1 MANKLTPTPKVAA
14 AVLGG
19 IIASAILANITLI
32 TPDLFE
38 GLGKWS
44 GLVYGLTI
52 TFVMGA
58 AGWLKSE
65 GDKANGDSAESVP
78 AETPAATIPQPPA
91 TAATVSA
98 PATQFPAAKV
108 EAAQAFALAA
118 VEPAEVQPVFEAP
131 AIPPAP
137 VA

>member
-1 MANKLTPTPKVAA
+1 MANKLAPTPKVAA

-19 IIASAILANITLI
+19 IIASAILANVTLI

-52 TFVMGA
+52 TLVMGA

-65 GDKANGDSAESVP
+65 GDKAGDAPDQSAP
-78 AETPAATIPQPPA
+78 AETPAAKVTVGDTNA
-91 TAATVSA
+91 AAAAT
-98 PATQFPAAKV
+98 FPAAKV
-108 EAAQAFALAA
+108 EAAQTSTLAA
-118 VEPAEVQPVFEAP
+118 VEPAPVAPVFEAP
-131 AIPPAP
+131 AAP

>member
-19 IIASAILANITLI
+19 IIASAILANVTLI

-52 TFVMGA
+52 TLVMGA

-65 GDKANGDSAESVP
+65 GDNAAGSDQTAP
-78 AETPAATIPQPPA
+78 AETPAAKVTVSDTNAAP
-91 TAATVSA
+91 AAT
-98 PATQFPAAKV
+98 FPAAKV
-108 EAAQAFALAA
+108 EAAQASALAA
-118 VEPAEVQPVFEAP
+118 VEPAPVAPVFEAP
-131 AIPPAP
+131 ATVVETP
-137 VA
+137 VAP

>member
-1 MANKLTPTPKVAA
+1 MANKLAPTPKVAA

-32 TPDLFE
+32 TPDLFD

-52 TFVMGA
+52 TLVMGA

-65 GDKANGDSAESVP
+65 GDNASGAASDQSAP
-78 AETPAATIPQPPA
+78 ADIPTATIPPIVYAPAATFPK
-91 TAATVSA
+91 AAVDAAVAAA
-98 PATQFPAAKV
+98 P
-108 EAAQAFALAA
+108 LAA
-118 VEPAEVQPVFEAP
+118 VEPAPVAPVFEAP
-131 AIPPAP
+131 VAP